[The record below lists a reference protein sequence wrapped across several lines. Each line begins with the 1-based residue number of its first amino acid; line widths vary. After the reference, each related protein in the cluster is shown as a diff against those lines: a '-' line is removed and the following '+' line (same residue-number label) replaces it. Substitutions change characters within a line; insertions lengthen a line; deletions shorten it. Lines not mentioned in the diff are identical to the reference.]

1 MNGRFWRG
9 EDKAAK
15 EGEADILLIRRCSLT
30 PAAVAAARPKR
41 PVICSWALTHWLLIA
56 AALVAV
62 PAAASAQVGP
72 GSVST
77 RFQLDVEVQVPRVVG
92 ELRAQFERFDALVAD
107 GQWAEAIDTILGA
120 LAANDDRHMPI
131 TEHRFVGLR
140 EYGRLKL
147 AHLPPEALELYR
159 TRMDPLARRWFEEGQ
174 AKRSRQ
180 LLQNVVENA
189 FASSWGDKALFLLG
203 DMALERGDFAM
214 ARFCWERILPV
225 EIPPDGAPTW
235 LSFPGSQLDFA
246 AVRARLVL
254 TSIVEGLPERA
265 EEELG
270 QFRRLHPESLGW
282 MGGREVHFASELSV
296 LLAASRK
303 WPPERQAPF
312 WPTFAGSVARNTTA
326 AKSPDVAAVTWR
338 FPLPEAGQRAATA
351 LAYHPIWTDGR
362 IFVGS
367 HREIFGFR
375 LADGKPAW
383 QDAARAVFREQLEG
397 ITDPGPIP
405 TDTLGSPQFT
415 LTVHN
420 NRLFGRMGSSVTAE
434 PLERDASLR
443 AGHLACLDLRA
454 EGRLLW
460 QITPDDGW
468 AFEGAPVSD
477 GSNVFVGMRRSD
489 VRPQAHLAAFDAE
502 TGRRRWQ
509 RFLCAADTPA
519 RGLMSQASHNL
530 ITLVGDTL
538 YYNTNL
544 GAVAAVSADDGRV
557 RWLSLYPRA
566 RSGDSLSLAP
576 HWRREVN
583 PCVYHQGMLLVAPSD
598 SPRVFAMDAATG
610 QMLWQSGP
618 ETEGILHLL
627 GTTDRHLIAGG
638 DRLYWIA
645 TDGPRGGRIEHVWPD
660 GPDRPGFGR
669 GVLAGAHVLWPTREA
684 VHVFDQQTARPVRTI
699 DLVPHGAAGGN
710 LLVAG
715 NTLLIA
721 TGTEL
726 IALGT
731 QLEPNA
737 DLTENPIASHPQ

>member
-1 MNGRFWRG
+1 MNSANRLGQW
-9 EDKAAK
+9 
-15 EGEADILLIRRCSLT
+15 LL
-30 PAAVAAARPKR
+30 VAAALGVV
-41 PVICSWALTHWLLIA
+41 PV
-56 AALVAV
+56 V
-62 PAAASAQVGP
+62 ASAQVGP
-72 GSVST
+72 APVGT

-92 ELRAQFERFDALVAD
+92 ELRGQLERVDVLMAD
-107 GQWAEAIDTILGA
+107 EQWVEAIDTLLGA
-120 LAANDDRHMPI
+120 LAVNDDRLMPI

-180 LLQNVVENA
+180 LLQNVVKSA

-203 DMALERGDFAM
+203 DMALEQGDFAA
-214 ARFCWERILPV
+214 ARSYWEPILPV
-225 EIPPDGAPTW
+225 EPPLEAAPTW
-235 LSFPGSQLDFA
+235 LSFPDSQLDLA

-265 EEELG
+265 KEELG
-270 QFRRLHPESLGW
+270 QFRRLHPESRGW
-282 MGGREVHFASELSV
+282 LGGREVDFASELSA
-296 LLAASRK
+296 LLAASRE

-312 WPTFAGSVARNTTA
+312 WPTFAGSTARNTTA
-326 AKSPDVAAVTWR
+326 PKSPDVAAVTWR

-351 LAYHPIWTDGR
+351 LAYHPVWTDGR
-362 IFVGS
+362 LFVGS
-367 HREIFGFR
+367 HREIFGFQ
-375 LADGKPAW
+375 LADGTPAW

-420 NRLFGRMGSSVTAE
+420 NRLYGRMGSSVTAE

-443 AGHLACLDLRA
+443 AGYLVCLDLRA

-468 AFEGAPVSD
+468 AFEGPPVSD
-477 GSNVFVGMRRSD
+477 GANVYVGMRRSD
-489 VRPQAHLAAFDAE
+489 VRPQAHLASFDAE

-530 ITLVGDTL
+530 VTLVDDTL

-566 RSGDSLSLAP
+566 HSGDSLSLAP
-576 HWRREVN
+576 YWRREVN
-583 PCVYHQGMLLVAPSD
+583 PCVYHHGTLLVAPSD
-598 SPRVFAMDAATG
+598 SPRVFAMDVATG
-610 QMLWQSGP
+610 QMLWQSGS
-618 ETEGILHLL
+618 ETEEILHLL
-627 GTTDRHLIAGG
+627 GTTDRHLIACG
-638 DRLYWIA
+638 DRLYWIMI
-645 TDGPRGGRIEHVWPD
+645 DGPKGGRIEHVWPD

-669 GVLAGAHVLWPTREA
+669 GVLAGTYVFWPTRDT
-684 VHVFDQQTARPVRTI
+684 VHVFDQHTAKPVRAF
-699 DLVPHGAAGGN
+699 DLTSHGAAGGN

-715 NTLLIA
+715 DTLLIA
-721 TGTEL
+721 TGAEL
-726 IALGT
+726 IALGAHR
-731 QLEPNA
+731 EPNV
-737 DLTENPIASHPQ
+737 DLTENPIASHSR